1 MTTSRLKLFSL
12 IITSALIIMALVA
25 FVALRGQGVGAG
37 LTAPGI
43 VAENFGGPFTLTDY
57 AGHTVTDKDF
67 SGRYRLIYFG
77 FTYCPA
83 ICPTEL
89 AKISQTMK
97 LLGDDAD
104 KITPMFITIDPE
116 RDTPD
121 VVAKYVTMFDP
132 RFVGL
137 TGTPEQIKQVA
148 GEYKIYFA
156 KVEDPALTDYTM
168 DHSSFIYFMDPDD
181 NLLAI
186 YRADDTAEKMA
197 TEIAPHLTSAAD

>member
-1 MTTSRLKLFSL
+1 MTTSHLKHIAL
-12 IITSALIIMALVA
+12 IAISALALVA
-25 FVALRGQGVGAG
+25 LIVFFQMRGHNAS

-57 AGHTVTDKDF
+57 AGHTVTDKNYA
-67 SGRYRLIYFG
+67 GRWRLIYFG

-89 AKISQTMK
+89 AKITQTMK
-97 LLGDDAD
+97 LLGDKAD
-104 KITPMFITIDPE
+104 QITPIFISLDPA

-121 VVAKYVTMFDP
+121 VIAGYVTMFDK

-148 GEYKIYFA
+148 KDYKIYYA
-156 KVEDPALTDYTM
+156 KVEDPALSDYTI
-168 DHSSFIYFMDPDD
+168 DHSSFIYFIDPDD
-181 NLLAI
+181 NLRAI
-186 YRADDTAEKMA
+186 YRINDTAETMA
-197 TEIAPHLTSAAD
+197 VEIASRLEGASP